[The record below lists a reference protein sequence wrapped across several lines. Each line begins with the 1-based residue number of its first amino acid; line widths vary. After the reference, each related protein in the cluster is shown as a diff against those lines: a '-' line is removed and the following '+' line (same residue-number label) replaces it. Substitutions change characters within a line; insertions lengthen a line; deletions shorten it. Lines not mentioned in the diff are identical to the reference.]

1 MNKVMLKRVIS
12 AVLAVAMLAALAV
25 GMSSCSK
32 PADGVDGVDGQT
44 PYIKDG
50 NWWIGDTDT
59 GVKAQGETPYIKDGK
74 WWIGDTDTGVIAQSK
89 TYSPYVHRTFF
100 QVEVTEPTF
109 GTDDTFAILPSDTQP
124 TARRIYKDNCVLYLP
139 MSYTPDGAPTKLVI
153 YCKPG
158 AYEIKS
164 NSDPIFETREE
175 VTKLML
181 LQGYAILAC
190 NGIPEQWRTDLGLN
204 ARVVGNPIAPQCVKK
219 AYDYVIDKFNIDSN
233 GAFLYGYSQGGHYA
247 LNVAEY
253 AGIPVNALL
262 LKSPAV
268 SYQYHQWDLVAS
280 VNGFDKSARL
290 NVARIFGFPHFT
302 TNAELNALE
311 FNPEYVKGY
320 DPFTRHTIDPYDG
333 FVKSSNNL
341 WKLPAGTTVNDITSK
356 TFMEDPIK
364 IWCGTG
370 DTLVSHEVTQVFV
383 KSIRNAGGKA
393 EIRVLSGGDHP
404 LTNLPA
410 LGIVKVPYI
419 NVAGVQAQMT
429 ATIRIQDYEMLQ
441 YMAEYGG
448 YLPYSLDGLSNQKYP
463 GEKGLQSGDPLTLT
477 TASTYGISLTS
488 SNSQH
493 GDVVNLT
500 SNNRVRSTNL
510 IPVEPGK
517 SVSFILQKDATN
529 AGLAVSVVWWKSD
542 KPSHANVIS
551 STTVTTDC
559 IKGTPVTNTDSTYT
573 TYFKYQMKQGESVT
587 YTNTTGSTV
596 YVSMTAC
603 SLASATNALK
613 QGDYTIIHEVN

>member
-1 MNKVMLKRVIS
+1 MKNVSVKRVIS

-25 GMSSCSK
+25 GLSSCSK
-32 PADGVDGVDGQT
+32 PADGKDGKDGQT

-50 NWWIGDTDT
+50 NWWIGETDT
-59 GVKAQGETPYIKDGK
+59 GVKAEGETPYVKDGT
-74 WWIGDTDTGVIAQSK
+74 WWIGETDTGVIAESK
-89 TYSPYVHRTFF
+89 TYKPYAHRTFF

-109 GTDDTFAILPSDTQP
+109 GTDDTFAILPADTQP
-124 TARRIYKDNCVLYLP
+124 TARRTYLDNCVLYLP

-158 AYEIKS
+158 AYEIKQ
-164 NSDPIFETREE
+164 NSDPVLDAREE

-219 AYDYVIDKFNIDSN
+219 AYDYVVDAYNLDTN

-253 AGIPVNALL
+253 AEIPINALL

-280 VNGFDKSARL
+280 ANGFDKSARL
-290 NVARIFGFPHFT
+290 NIARIFGFPSVT
-302 TNAELNALE
+302 TNDELNALE
-311 FNPEYVKGY
+311 FNAEYVKGY
-320 DPFTRHTIDPYDG
+320 DPFTRNTIDPYDG
-333 FVKSSNNL
+333 FVKSSML
-341 WKLPAGTTVNDITSK
+341 WKLPGGTSVDDITSM
-356 TFMEDPIK
+356 TFMDDPIK

-393 EIRVLSGGDHP
+393 EIRVFEGGDHP
-404 LTNLPA
+404 LTNLPV
-410 LGIVKVPYI
+410 LGTVKVPYI
-419 NVAGVQAQMT
+419 NVAGVQAQLT
-429 ATIRIQDYEMLQ
+429 ANIRIQDYEMLQ
-441 YMAEYGG
+441 YMAEHGG
-448 YLPYSLDGLSNQKYP
+448 YLPYALDGLSNQKYP
-463 GEKGLQSGDPLTLT
+463 GEKGLESGDPLNLT

-488 SNSQH
+488 SNSKH
-493 GDVVNLT
+493 GDVVSLT
-500 SNNRVRSTNL
+500 SNNRVRSTDL
-510 IPVEPGK
+510 IPVEAGK
-517 SVSFILQKDATN
+517 SVSFILEKDATN
-529 AGLAVSVVWWKSD
+529 AGLAVSVVWWKSET
-542 KPSHANVIS
+542 PSHSNVIS

-559 IKGTPVTNTDSTYT
+559 IKGTPVSTSDSTHT

-587 YTNTTGSTV
+587 FTNTTGSTV

-603 SLASATNALK
+603 SLASSSSALK
-613 QGDYTIIHEVN
+613 ASDYTIVHEVK